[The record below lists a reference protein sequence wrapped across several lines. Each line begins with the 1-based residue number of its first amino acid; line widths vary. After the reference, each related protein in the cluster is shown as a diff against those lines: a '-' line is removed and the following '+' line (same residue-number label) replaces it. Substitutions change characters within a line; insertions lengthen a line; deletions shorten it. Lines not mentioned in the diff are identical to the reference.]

1 MRAVS
6 ATGAQKGEPVGSVGT
21 ILEGWRKD
29 GIGFVRFELPD
40 MHGISRSKT
49 IPIAHAADYAER
61 GVNMYGGVSVLDS
74 RSDVVPGTLYHEE
87 VGYGDQLLFP
97 DPDSAAVIPWADR
110 TARLICDARWYDG
123 SPLAATPRHVFRRAI
138 EKAREMGFEPLMGSE
153 FEFYLLTGD
162 THEPLFDGYQIFNT
176 LRNDYVPTIRRIVE
190 EMPEVGVDIIT
201 ANCEYAG
208 SQWEINFAP
217 GRGLAGPD
225 HAFTFKNG
233 VKEIAKQDGYLATF
247 MSKPFAASAGSGCHT
262 HLSLLDGDSG
272 ENAFADEGD
281 PDGMSDTARSFI
293 AGLLTYARAIDAVIA
308 PTVNCL
314 RRRRRHTF
322 SPTNVSW
329 GHEDRSALVR
339 VKGGSPASKH
349 IEYRAPSALSNPY
362 LVGAALIQAGL
373 RGIEDKLTA
382 PEPSRPGVPAEEDE
396 SLEKLPIDL
405 AESLDVL
412 EAEPAT
418 RDFFGEEFIT
428 AYTRMRRYELS
439 RLADHVSDWERTEY
453 LELF

>member
-1 MRAVS
+1 M
-6 ATGAQKGEPVGSVGT
+6 ESVGT
-21 ILEGWRKD
+21 ILDGWEKD

-61 GVNMYGGVSVLDS
+61 GLNMYGGVSVLDS

-97 DPDSAAVIPWADR
+97 DPDSAAVVPWADR

-123 SPLAATPRHVFRRAI
+123 TPLAATPRHVFRRAV

-153 FEFYLLTGD
+153 FEFYLLTAD
-162 THEPLFDGYQIFNT
+162 THEPLFEGYQIFNT
-176 LRNDYVPTIRRIVE
+176 VRNDYVPTIRRIVQ
-190 EMPEVGVDIIT
+190 EMPKVGVDVIT

-225 HAFTFKNG
+225 QAFTFKNG

-262 HLSLLDGDSG
+262 HLSLLHADSG

-281 PDGMSDTARSFI
+281 PDGMNDTCRSFI

-373 RGIEDKLTA
+373 RGVEDKLSA
-382 PEPSRPGVPAEEDE
+382 PEPSRPGIPAEEDDA
-396 SLEKLPIDL
+396 LEKLPLDL
-405 AESLDVL
+405 AESLDML

-418 RDFFGEEFIT
+418 RDFFGDEFIT

-439 RLADHVSDWERTEY
+439 RFADHVSDWERTEY

>member
-1 MRAVS
+1 M
-6 ATGAQKGEPVGSVGT
+6 TEVGK
-21 ILEGWRKD
+21 ILDGWRKD

-61 GVNMYGGVSVLDS
+61 GLNMYGGVSVLDA

-97 DPDSAAVIPWADR
+97 DPDSAQVVPWADR

-123 SPLAATPRHVFRRAI
+123 SPLEATPRNVFRRALD
-138 EKAREMGFEPLMGSE
+138 KAEGMGFTPVIGSE
-153 FEFYLLTGD
+153 FEFYLLTAD
-162 THEPLFDGYQIFNT
+162 THEPLFQGYQIFNT
-176 LRNDYVPTIRRIVE
+176 VRNDYVPTIRRIVE
-190 EMPEVGVDIIT
+190 EMPRVGVDVIT

-217 GRGLAGPD
+217 GTGLAGPD
-225 HAFTFKNG
+225 NAFTFKNG

-247 MSKPFAASAGSGCHT
+247 MSKPWADSAGSGCHT
-262 HLSLLDGDSG
+262 HLSLLDESGD
-272 ENAFADEGD
+272 NAFGDEAD
-281 PDGMSDTARSFI
+281 PDGMNDTCRRFI
-293 AGLLTYARAIDAVIA
+293 AGVLTYAKAFDAVIA

-322 SPTNVSW
+322 SPTNISW
-329 GHEDRSALVR
+329 GHEDRSALIR

-349 IEYRAPSALSNPY
+349 VEYRAPSAQSNPY

-373 RGIEDKLTA
+373 RGIEDKLEA
-382 PEPSRPGVPAEEDE
+382 PAPSRHGVPAEEDD

-405 AESLDVL
+405 SESLDAL

-418 RDFFGEEFIT
+418 RDFFGEDFVK
-428 AYTRMRRYELS
+428 AYTTMRRYELS
-439 RLADHVSDWERTEY
+439 RLADWVSDWERTEY

>member
-1 MRAVS
+1 LADTTKVF
-6 ATGAQKGEPVGSVGT
+6 
-21 ILEGWRKD
+21 EGWQKD
-29 GIGFVRFELPD
+29 GVRFVRFELPD

-49 IPIAHAADYAER
+49 IPIAHAFDYAQR
-61 GVNMYGGVSVLDS
+61 GLNMYGGVSVLDS

-97 DPDSAAVIPWADR
+97 DPDTAAIVPWADATGR
-110 TARLICDARWYDG
+110 MICDARWYDG
-123 SPLAATPRHVFRRAI
+123 SPLAATPRHVFRRAV
-138 EKAREMGFEPLMGSE
+138 ERAGDMGFDTLIGSE
-153 FEFYLLTGD
+153 FEFYLLTAD
-162 THEPLFDGYQIFNT
+162 THEPLFEGYQIFNT
-176 LRNDYVPTIRRIVE
+176 VRNDYVPTIRRIAD
-190 EMPEVGVDIIT
+190 EMPRIGVDIIT

-225 HAFTFKNG
+225 NAFTFKNG

-247 MSKPFAASAGSGCHT
+247 MSKPRADSAGSGCHT
-262 HLSLLDGDSG
+262 HLSLLHADSG
-272 ENAFADEGD
+272 ENAFGDEGD
-281 PDGMSDTARSFI
+281 PEGMNDTMRSFI
-293 AGLLTYARAIDAVIA
+293 AGVLTYAGAIDAVVA

-329 GHEDRSALVR
+329 GVEDRSALIR

-373 RGIEDKLTA
+373 RGVEDKLSV
-382 PEPSRPGVPAEEDE
+382 PEPSKPGVPAEEDG
-396 SLEKLPIDL
+396 SLDKLPLDL
-405 AESLDVL
+405 GASLDAL
-412 EAEPAT
+412 EHEPAT
-418 RDFFGEEFIT
+418 REFFGEDFIA
-428 AYTRMRRYELS
+428 AYTTMRRYELS

>member
-1 MRAVS
+1 MA
-6 ATGAQKGEPVGSVGT
+6 SVES
-21 ILEGWRKD
+21 ILGDWRKQ

-49 IPIAHAADYAER
+49 VPIGHAADYAER
-61 GVNMYGGVSVLDS
+61 GLNMYGGTSVLDS

-87 VGYGDQLLFP
+87 RGYGDQLLFP
-97 DPDSAAVIPWADR
+97 DPDTAAVLPWADR
-110 TARLICDARWYDG
+110 TARLICDAQWYDG
-123 SPLAATPRHVFRRAI
+123 TPLAATPRHVFRRALD
-138 EKAREMGFEPLMGSE
+138 KARSMGFDPLMGFE
-153 FEFYLLTGD
+153 FEFYLLTPD
-162 THEPLFDGYQIFNT
+162 THEPLFSGYHIFNT
-176 LRNDYVPTIRRIVE
+176 VRNDFVPTIRRIVE
-190 EMPEVGVDIIT
+190 EMPQVGVDIIT

-247 MSKPFAASAGSGCHT
+247 MTKPWADSAGSGCHT
-262 HLSLLDGDSG
+262 HVSLLDAESG
-272 ENAFADEGD
+272 ETAFGD
-281 PDGMSDTARSFI
+281 PNDPDAMSDTCRSFI
-293 AGLLTYARAIDAVIA
+293 GGVLKHARAIDALIA

-322 SPTNVSW
+322 SPTNISW

-339 VKGGSPASKH
+339 VKGGSPGSKH
-349 IEYRAPSALSNPY
+349 VEYRAASAMSNPY
-362 LVGAALIQAGL
+362 LAGAALIQAGL
-373 RGIEDKLTA
+373 RGIEEGLPA
-382 PEPSRPGVPAEEDE
+382 PAPSTPGVPAEDDDAF
-396 SLEKLPIDL
+396 EKLPTDL
-405 AESLDVL
+405 EESLDAL
-412 EAEPAT
+412 EQEPAT
-418 RDFFGEEFIT
+418 KEFFGEEFVT

-439 RLADHVSDWERTEY
+439 RFRDWVTDWERAEY

>member
-1 MRAVS
+1 M
-6 ATGAQKGEPVGSVGT
+6 TEVGK
-21 ILEGWRKD
+21 ILDGWRKE

-61 GVNMYGGVSVLDS
+61 GLNMYGGVSVLDA

-97 DPDSAAVIPWADR
+97 DPDSAQVVPWADR

-123 SPLAATPRHVFRRAI
+123 SPLEATPRHVFRRALD
-138 EKAREMGFEPLMGSE
+138 KAEGMGFTPVIGSE
-153 FEFYLLTGD
+153 FEFYLLTAD
-162 THEPLFDGYQIFNT
+162 THEPLFQGYQIFNT
-176 LRNDYVPTIRRIVE
+176 VRNDYVPTIRRIVE
-190 EMPEVGVDIIT
+190 EMPRVGVDIIT

-217 GRGLAGPD
+217 GTGLAGPD
-225 HAFTFKNG
+225 NAFTFKNG

-247 MSKPFAASAGSGCHT
+247 MSKPWADSAGSGCHT
-262 HLSLLDGDSG
+262 HLSLLDESG
-272 ENAFADEGD
+272 ENAFGDEAD
-281 PDGMSDTARSFI
+281 PDGMNDTCRRFI
-293 AGLLTYARAIDAVIA
+293 AGVLTYAKAFDAVIA

-322 SPTNVSW
+322 SPTNISW
-329 GHEDRSALVR
+329 GHEDRSALIR

-349 IEYRAPSALSNPY
+349 VEYRAPSAQSNPY

-373 RGIEDKLTA
+373 RGIEDKLEA
-382 PEPSRPGVPAEEDE
+382 PAPSKPGVPAEEDD

-405 AESLDVL
+405 SESLDAL
-412 EAEPAT
+412 EGEPAT
-418 RDFFGEEFIT
+418 RDFFGEDFVK
-428 AYTRMRRYELS
+428 AYTTMRRYELA
-439 RLADHVSDWERTEY
+439 RLADWVSDWERTEY
-453 LELF
+453 MELF

>member
-1 MRAVS
+1 M
-6 ATGAQKGEPVGSVGT
+6 ESVGT
-21 ILEGWRKD
+21 ILDGWEKD

-61 GVNMYGGVSVLDS
+61 GLNMYGGVSVLDS

-97 DPDSAAVIPWADR
+97 DPDSAAVVPWADR

-123 SPLAATPRHVFRRAI
+123 TPLAATPRHVFRRAV
-138 EKAREMGFEPLMGSE
+138 ERAREMGFEPLMGSE
-153 FEFYLLTGD
+153 FEFYLLTAD
-162 THEPLFDGYQIFNT
+162 THEPLFEGYQIFNT
-176 LRNDYVPTIRRIVE
+176 VRNDYVPTIRRIVQ
-190 EMPEVGVDIIT
+190 EMPKVGVDVIT

-225 HAFTFKNG
+225 QAFTFKNG

-262 HLSLLDGDSG
+262 HLSLLHADSG

-281 PDGMSDTARSFI
+281 PDGMNDTCRSFI

-373 RGIEDKLTA
+373 RGVEDKLSA
-382 PEPSRPGVPAEEDE
+382 PEPSKPGIPAEEDDA
-396 SLEKLPIDL
+396 LEKLPLDL

-418 RDFFGEEFIT
+418 RDFFGDEFIT

>member
-1 MRAVS
+1 V
-6 ATGAQKGEPVGSVGT
+6 TEVGK
-21 ILEGWRKD
+21 ILDGWRKE

-61 GVNMYGGVSVLDS
+61 GLNMYGGVSVLDA

-97 DPDSAAVIPWADR
+97 DPDSAQVVPWADR

-123 SPLAATPRHVFRRAI
+123 SPLEATPRHVFRRALD
-138 EKAREMGFEPLMGSE
+138 KAEGMGFTPVIGSE
-153 FEFYLLTGD
+153 FEFYLLTAD
-162 THEPLFDGYQIFNT
+162 THEPLFQGYQIFNT
-176 LRNDYVPTIRRIVE
+176 VRNDYVPTIRRIVE
-190 EMPEVGVDIIT
+190 EMPRVGVDIIT

-217 GRGLAGPD
+217 GTGLAGPD
-225 HAFTFKNG
+225 NAFTFKNG

-247 MSKPFAASAGSGCHT
+247 MSKPWADSAGSGCHT
-262 HLSLLDGDSG
+262 HLSLLDESG
-272 ENAFADEGD
+272 ENAFGDEAD
-281 PDGMSDTARSFI
+281 PDGMNDTCRRFI
-293 AGLLTYARAIDAVIA
+293 AGVLTYAKAFDAVIA

-322 SPTNVSW
+322 SPTNISW
-329 GHEDRSALVR
+329 GHEDRSALIR

-349 IEYRAPSALSNPY
+349 VEYRAPSAQSNPY

-373 RGIEDKLTA
+373 RGIEDKLEA
-382 PEPSRPGVPAEEDE
+382 PAPSKPGVPAEEDD

-405 AESLDVL
+405 SESLDAL
-412 EAEPAT
+412 EGEPAT
-418 RDFFGEEFIT
+418 RDFFGEDFVK
-428 AYTRMRRYELS
+428 AYTTMRRYELA
-439 RLADHVSDWERTEY
+439 RLADWVSDWERTEY
-453 LELF
+453 MELF

>member
-1 MRAVS
+1 V
-6 ATGAQKGEPVGSVGT
+6 TEVGK

-49 IPIAHAADYAER
+49 IPIAHADDYAER
-61 GVNMYGGVSVLDS
+61 GLNMYGGVSVLDA

-97 DPDSAAVIPWADR
+97 DPDSAQVVPWADR
-110 TARLICDARWYDG
+110 TARFICDAQWYDG
-123 SPLAATPRHVFRRAI
+123 SPLEATPRAVFRRALD
-138 EKAREMGFEPLMGSE
+138 KAAGMGFEPLIGSE

-162 THEPLFDGYQIFNT
+162 THEPLFQGYQIFNT
-176 LRNDYVPTIRRIVE
+176 LRNDYVPTIRRIVD
-190 EMPEVGVDIIT
+190 EMPQVGVDIIT

-208 SQWEINFAP
+208 SQWEINFMP

-225 HAFTFKNG
+225 NAFTFKNG

-247 MSKPFAASAGSGCHT
+247 MSKPWADSAGSGCHT
-262 HLSLLDGDSG
+262 HISLIDVESG
-272 ENAFADEGD
+272 ENAFGDEGD
-281 PDGMSDTARSFI
+281 PDGMNDRCRSFI
-293 AGLLTYARAIDAVIA
+293 AGLLTYAKAIDAVIA

-322 SPTNVSW
+322 SPSNISW
-329 GHEDRSALVR
+329 GHEDRSALIR
-339 VKGGSPASKH
+339 VKRGSASSKH
-349 IEYRAPSALSNPY
+349 VEYRAPSALSNPY
-362 LVGAALIQAGL
+362 LVSAALIQAGL
-373 RGIEDKLTA
+373 RGIEDKLEPPA
-382 PEPSRPGVPAEEDE
+382 PSKPGVPAEEDD

-405 AESLDVL
+405 SGSLDAF

-418 RDFFGEEFIT
+418 REFFGEDFVK
-428 AYTRMRRYELS
+428 AYTTMRRYELS
-439 RLADHVSDWERTEY
+439 RLADWVSDWERTEY